1 MQPVVLVIDDD
12 EATRRLLGAA
22 LAREGYLVETAENGL
37 DGLRA
42 VERVRPALIILD
54 INMPVM
60 TGEVFAR
67 ILSSLGTTP
76 PVLVV
81 SGEPE
86 GEQIARQLGAAGYL
100 AKPFNLQALLGAV
113 QNLLGGAQAKP
124 RTSLE
129 W

>member
-1 MQPVVLVIDDD
+1 
-12 EATRRLLGAA
+12 
-22 LAREGYLVETAENGL
+22 
-37 DGLRA
+37 
-42 VERVRPALIILD
+42 
-54 INMPVM
+54 MPVM

-67 ILSSLGTTP
+67 ILSSLGTPP

-113 QNLLGGAQAKP
+113 QSLLGGAQAKP